1 MLPANSLVS
10 ASDLMR
16 LNEALRKSA
25 GTVGY
30 QTAAVPDPN
39 APLSPLVPQ
48 SIEGMLSIATHSMAE
63 LKLWPM
69 IPKKDVASTLHEYV
83 VVNEHGLDLDPF
95 IGEGGGS
102 SADMATGFA
111 DYTRK
116 SIRIKFMA
124 ERRTV
129 SDVASLVGL
138 IGDNRNAIAEETERG
153 TLALMRKVESALW
166 HGDESMN
173 PEGFDGII
181 KQLKDAGSSH
191 DLSGSAPTPLLLQE
205 VLGEIYS
212 APNFGRPDTI
222 YVEPRVHAELI
233 RQTVESGRHDQ
244 LSVRD
249 SSQMTF
255 GAQNIFITA
264 PYGQVKVEAA
274 PFLFTAH
281 AAPAAAVGE
290 SPVVG
295 SAPSAAVAADAAAL
309 LPAGDYFYK
318 VVAVGKKG
326 ASAPF
331 LGGSAQTVGAGDK
344 VTITLPASSGVLYWK
359 IYRSEKNG
367 AASTCKLIDRVAGQ
381 VAGVATL
388 ASYVD
393 LGQHKLNTS
402 NIVFAQHTPDAMEF
416 MRLLDFMRR
425 PLAETS
431 TAQQFLLMLFGS
443 PVVKLPKKMFVLEQA
458 GVNQTAGLD
467 ANYLSPNR

>member
-1 MLPANSLVS
+1 MLPVNSMVS
-10 ASDLMR
+10 PHDLAR

-30 QTAAVPDPN
+30 QTGAVPDPN

-48 SIEGMLSIATHSMAE
+48 SIEGMLSVATNSMAE

-69 IPKKDVASTLHEYV
+69 IPKRDVASTLHEYV
-83 VVNEHGLDLDPF
+83 TVNEHGLDLDPF
-95 IGEGGGS
+95 IAEGGGS
-102 SADMATGFA
+102 SADFATGYA

-116 SIRIKFMA
+116 SVRVKFMA

-129 SDVASLVGL
+129 SDVASLVGI

-153 TLALMRKVESALW
+153 TMALMRKVESALW
-166 HGDESMN
+166 HGDESLN

-181 KQLKDAGSSH
+181 KQLKTAGSSH
-191 DLSGSAPTPLLLQE
+191 DLKGSVPTPLLLQE
-205 VLGEIYS
+205 VLGEVYS

-222 YVEPRVHAELI
+222 YVEPRIHAELI

-255 GAQNIFITA
+255 GAQNIYITA

-274 PFLFTAH
+274 PFLFTAN
-281 AAPAAAVGE
+281 AAPAAALGE
-290 SPVVG
+290 SPVTLAFG
-295 SAPSAAVAADAAAL
+295 GNTTIAVANDAASV
-309 LPAGDYFYK
+309 LPAGAYIYK
-318 VVAVGKKG
+318 VVAVGKRG
-326 ASAPF
+326 SSAPIT
-331 LGGSAQTVGAGDK
+331 SAAQTVDGSDK
-344 VTITLPASSGVLYWK
+344 VTISLPADSDVLYFR

-367 AASTCKLIDRVAGQ
+367 AASTCKQIARVAQ
-381 VAGVATL
+381 GVGG

-393 LGQHKLNTS
+393 MGQHILNS
-402 NIVFAQHTPDAMEF
+402 SSIVFAQHTPDVMEF
-416 MRLLDFMRR
+416 MRLLDFLRR

-431 TAQQFLLMLFGS
+431 TAQNFLLLLFGA
-443 PVVKLPKKMFVLEQA
+443 PAVKLPKKMFVLEQA
-458 GVNQTAGLD
+458 AFSQTAGLD
-467 ANYLSPNR
+467 PNYLTPNR